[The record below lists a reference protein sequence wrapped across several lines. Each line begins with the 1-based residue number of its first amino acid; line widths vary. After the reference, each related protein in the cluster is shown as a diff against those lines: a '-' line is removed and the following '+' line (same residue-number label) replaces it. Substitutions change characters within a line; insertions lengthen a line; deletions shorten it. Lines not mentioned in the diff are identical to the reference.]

1 MIVISGPSGV
11 GKDSVIQRMKE
22 RELPFYFVVTA
33 TSRAPRPGEREGV
46 DYLFVSREEFEK
58 LIQHGKL
65 LEHAD
70 VYGEYKG
77 VPKAQVR
84 KGLRSGKDIILR
96 LDVQGADTL
105 RKLYSQVITIFVTTP
120 TESELFERLEKRNT
134 ESPEKLNLRKQ
145 TAKEELEQL
154 SQFDYVIY
162 NESGHLD
169 EAVDQILAIIEAEHN
184 KAKNLEEN
192 L

>member
-1 MIVISGPSGV
+1 MI
-11 GKDSVIQRMKE
+11 Q
-22 RELPFYFVVTA
+22 
-33 TSRAPRPGEREGV
+33 
-46 DYLFVSREEFEK
+46 
-58 LIQHGKL
+58 QGKL
-65 LEHAD
+65 LEHAL

-77 VPKAQVR
+77 VPKAQVC
-84 KGLRSGKDIILR
+84 KGLRSGQDIILR

-105 RKLYSQVITIFVTTP
+105 RKLYSQVVTIFVTAP
-120 TESELFERLEKRNT
+120 TESELFERLEKRKT
-134 ESPEKLNLRKQ
+134 ESPEKLDLRKQ

-184 KAKNLEEN
+184 KAKNVEEN